1 MVMNYSI
8 LFIPIL
14 FVSEHDAPSIEA
26 TALLSGSLLRK
37 RTVIMGFKQSLIDN
51 NSIQLHANAANWR
64 DAIKIGTDML
74 IASGA
79 IKPAYHDA
87 IISSVEKL
95 GPYICIA
102 PNLALP
108 HARPEDGVIRT
119 AFALV
124 TLEKPIVFDGEDEPV
139 DVLITLAGSS
149 SDEHMEGLMEVTQV
163 LDDEN
168 SETGVDLN
176 KLRQCHT
183 ADDVYRVIDE
193 ALAKNA

>member
-1 MVMNYSI
+1 
-8 LFIPIL
+8 
-14 FVSEHDAPSIEA
+14 
-26 TALLSGSLLRK
+26 
-37 RTVIMGFKQSLIDN
+37 MGLKQSLIEN
-51 NSIQLHANAANWR
+51 NSIKLQAQAPNWR

-79 IKPAYHDA
+79 IEPCYHDA
-87 IISSVEKL
+87 IISSVEEL

-108 HARPEDGVIRT
+108 HARPENGVNRT

-124 TLEKPIVFDGEDEPV
+124 TLETPIYFEGEDEPV

-163 LDDEN
+163 LDDEE
-168 SETGVDLN
+168 SDTGVDLD
-176 KLRQCHT
+176 KLRRCRSLS
-183 ADDVYRVIDE
+183 DVFNVIDD
-193 ALAKNA
+193 ALAMTA

>member
-1 MVMNYSI
+1 
-8 LFIPIL
+8 
-14 FVSEHDAPSIEA
+14 
-26 TALLSGSLLRK
+26 
-37 RTVIMGFKQSLIDN
+37 MGLKQSLIEN
-51 NSIQLHANAANWR
+51 NSIKLQAQASNWR

-79 IKPAYHDA
+79 IEPCYHDA
-87 IISSVEKL
+87 IISSVEEL

-108 HARPEDGVIRT
+108 HARPENGVNRT

-124 TLEKPIVFDGEDEPV
+124 TLETPIYFEGEEEPV

-163 LDDEN
+163 LDDEE
-168 SETGVDLN
+168 SDTGVDLD
-176 KLRQCHT
+176 KLRRCRSLS
-183 ADDVYRVIDE
+183 DVFNVIDD
-193 ALAKNA
+193 ALAMTA

>member
-1 MVMNYSI
+1 
-8 LFIPIL
+8 
-14 FVSEHDAPSIEA
+14 
-26 TALLSGSLLRK
+26 
-37 RTVIMGFKQSLIDN
+37 MGLKQSLIEN
-51 NSIQLHANAANWR
+51 NSIKLQAQASNWR

-79 IKPAYHDA
+79 IEPCYHDA

-108 HARPEDGVIRT
+108 HARPENGVNRT

-124 TLEKPIVFDGEDEPV
+124 TLETPIYFDGEDEPV

-163 LDDEN
+163 LDDEE
-168 SETGVDLN
+168 SDTGVDLD
-176 KLRQCHT
+176 KLRRCRSLT
-183 ADDVYRVIDE
+183 DVFNVIDD
-193 ALAKNA
+193 ALAMTAA